1 MKENDGIYII
11 ESEGVVRHN
20 YLNHATINDLI
31 IRSCPYDE
39 IRVIKPTNITKPQID
54 ISCKI
59 FNELCSV
66 ELVDIPR
73 NKTTILRGMVFVVIP
88 DAYRFAIKISELTG
102 ISYTQK
108 YCLNEM
114 FQDFLNHSNTSNP
127 SIIGIDIDGNKK
139 TFDNH
144 QDIYSFIYDS
154 GYDINDEIKYS
165 LSYYGRLEDH
175 TDFFIDKSISIT
187 STLTGATLGTSNNK
201 PYTIGFTYKDDI
213 FSIECLDEQYGTIL
227 TYSTDEYITCDTT
240 NNNSLTANGDAD
252 NSGIYFSIFSIGE
265 HFAIKSISEN
275 KWLSCINGNLHAS
288 CANET
293 PDIFSIFDIQLVEI
307 DEDNGVANYT
317 EKLKPHLILGG
328 IYLFSLQYDFEDDLP
343 SKK

>member
-1 MKENDGIYII
+1 MKENDYIYII

-39 IRVIKPTNITKPQID
+39 IRVIKPTNITKPQFD

-59 FNELCSV
+59 FNELCSI
-66 ELVDIPR
+66 ELDDIPR
-73 NKTTILRGMVFVVIP
+73 NNQNILRDIVFVVIP
-88 DAYRFAIKISELTG
+88 DANKFAIKIPEYTG
-102 ISYTQK
+102 INHTQK
-108 YCLNEM
+108 YCLNEA
-114 FQDFLNHSNTSNP
+114 FQDFLNNANASNP

-144 QDIYSFIYDS
+144 QDIYSFIHDS
-154 GYDINDEIKYS
+154 GYDLNEEIKNS
-165 LSYYGRLEDH
+165 LSYYGRLEDR
-175 TDFFIDKSISIT
+175 TDFFIDKSIALT
-187 STLTGATLGTSNNK
+187 STLTGATLGTSDNK
-201 PYTIGFTYKDDI
+201 PYTIGFSYNDDI

-227 TYSTDEYITCDTT
+227 AYSTDKYITCDTT
-240 NNNSLTANGDAD
+240 NNNSLTANGEDD

-275 KWLSCINGNLHAS
+275 KWLSCINGELHAS

-307 DEDNGVANYT
+307 DEDTGVANYT
-317 EKLKPHLILGG
+317 ENLSPHLILGEE
-328 IYLFSLQYDFEDDLP
+328 YFPLLKYDFEDDLP